1 MKINEA
7 AFKTVN
13 DLTKVTSYFMKN
25 VNRIITPLDETD
37 RHRVMIVLI
46 KQMIDEWQDFFKKDI
61 ADSLSL
67 LSGLCAVMVSAGSMI
82 PKNIAIDMAS
92 VLNDAIHKHL
102 EMFYKDE
109 GEKNERD

>member
-25 VNRIITPLDETD
+25 VNRIITPLDEVD
-37 RHRVMIVLI
+37 QYRVMIVLI
-46 KQMIDEWQDFFKKDI
+46 NQMIGEWQDFFKKDI
-61 ADSLSL
+61 AESLSL

-82 PKNIAIDMAS
+82 PKDVAIEMTS

-109 GEKNERD
+109 GKENERD